1 MMNTPILKKSL
12 AQEVVDRIEEAIRSG
27 RYVVNEKLPTEP
39 ELMKQF
45 GVGRSTIR
53 EAVRMLANSG
63 LLTVQQGIGTF
74 VADCIDDRESLAER
88 LNRAA
93 SEDIDEIRQLLE
105 VQIAKKAAIKR
116 TQVQLDQ
123 MEFFLNAQIQ
133 ASIDGKIEEC
143 VQADINFHVTIAK
156 ASGNEMLADMYAAF
170 SSYLKDWFLN
180 RYSDMDPF
188 VRSNDSHV
196 ALFSSIKSKDPA
208 QALIC
213 AQEVLRH

>member
-1 MMNTPILKKSL
+1 MNTPIQKKSL
-12 AQEVVDRIEEAIRSG
+12 AHEVADRIKKAIVSG
-27 RYVVNEKLPTEP
+27 RYGVDEKLPTEP

-45 GVGRSTIR
+45 GVCRSTIR

-74 VADCIDDRESLAER
+74 VADSIDDRESLAER

-105 VQIAKKAAIKR
+105 VQIAKKAAINR

-123 MEFFLNAQIQ
+123 MEFFLNARIQ

-156 ASGNEMLADMYAAF
+156 ASGNEILADMYAAF
-170 SSYLKDWFLN
+170 SSHLKDWFLN
-180 RYSDMDPF
+180 RYSDTDPF
-188 VRSNDSHV
+188 LRSNDSHV
-196 ALFSSIKSKDPA
+196 ALFSSLKNKLYSAPKKF
-208 QALIC
+208 
-213 AQEVLRH
+213 

>member
-1 MMNTPILKKSL
+1 MMNTPIHKKSL
-12 AQEVVDRIEEAIRSG
+12 AHEVADRIKEAIRSE
-27 RYVVNEKLPTEP
+27 RYGVNEKLPTEP

-74 VADCIDDRESLAER
+74 VADSTDDRESLAER

-105 VQIAKKAAIKR
+105 VQIAKKAAINR
-116 TQVQLDQ
+116 TQAQLDQ
-123 MEFFLNAQIQ
+123 MEFFLNARIQ
-133 ASIDGKIEEC
+133 ASMDGKIEEC
-143 VQADINFHVTIAK
+143 VQADINFHVTVAK
-156 ASGNEMLADMYAAF
+156 ASGNEILADMYAAF
-170 SSYLKDWFLN
+170 SSQLTNWFLN
-180 RYSDMDPF
+180 RYSTTDPF
-188 VRSNDSHV
+188 LRSNDSHI
-196 ALFSSIKSKDPA
+196 ALFASLKSKDPE
-208 QALIC
+208 QALLC